1 MSLKDII
8 ESDINDIYL
17 NLEDFGEKHVI
28 DGREITWVEDSDEL
42 KARQGS
48 NDLSVTD
55 SSLLFFAKSDQ
66 FPKQKPIG
74 EKLIIDGRVHVIDD
88 WKSNFGVSEIAVHEL
103 VGG

>member
-8 ESDINDIYL
+8 KADIDDVFL
-17 NLEDFGEKHVI
+17 NLEDFGEEHVI
-28 DGREITWVEDSDEL
+28 DGRMITWVEDSDEL

-48 NDLSVTD
+48 NDLSVTE
-55 SSLLFFAKSDQ
+55 SSLLFFAKNSDL
-66 FPKQKPIG
+66 PKQKAIG

-88 WKSNFGVSEIAVHEL
+88 WKSNHGVSEIAVHEL